1 MGYRSSRDIY
11 KLVWPEGH
19 DLHGLEIRARSCP
32 IGEMFELNR
41 LSQKLTGG
49 APDMDSFG
57 RVLDIFAK
65 AIVRWNLED
74 VNGNDVAPGRAGLD
88 ELSTA
93 ELLAVVTVWA
103 QTITQVSTPLARRST
118 PNGIQEIPMEPTTA
132 AP

>member
-1 MGYRSSRDIY
+1 MGYRSSRDVY

-49 APDMDSFG
+49 KPDMDAFT

-74 VNGNDVAPGRAGLD
+74 DNGGAVPPGRAGLN
-88 ELSTA
+88 ELSTT
-93 ELLAVVTVWA
+93 ELIAVVTAWA
-103 QTITQVSTPLARRST
+103 QTITQVSTPLGRRST
-118 PNGIQEIPMEPTTA
+118 PTGIPEIPMEPSTG